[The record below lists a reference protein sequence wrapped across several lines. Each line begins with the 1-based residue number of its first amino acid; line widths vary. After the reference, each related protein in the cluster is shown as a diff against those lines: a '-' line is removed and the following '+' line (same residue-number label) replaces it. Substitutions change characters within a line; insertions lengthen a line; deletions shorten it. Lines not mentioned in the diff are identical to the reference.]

1 MKIFMKAILTF
12 IAVIAIACCSNA
24 QDFAKAMATAK
35 TSYNAGKL
43 EETHF
48 ALQQAMQEV
57 DLVVGQEVLKLLPP
71 KMDAM
76 EIVGKDDNVTS
87 NIGFVGATIHR
98 AYAQK
103 DGKKA
108 DISIISNSP
117 LVAMTNSIL
126 NTPMLGGMMS
136 DGKSKTVK
144 VQGYKARLE
153 KQAGSTADKND
164 YELLIPLGSAMIT
177 FKVDDCTDTQ
187 ILAFADTIPLQKIAK
202 LIE

>member
-1 MKIFMKAILTF
+1 MKAILTF
-12 IAVIAIACCSNA
+12 IAVIAIAGYSNA

-35 TSYNAGKL
+35 TSYSAGKL

-57 DLVVGQEVLKLLPP
+57 DLVVGREVLKLLPP
-71 KMDAM
+71 KLDAM
-76 EIVGKDDNVTS
+76 ETVAKDDNVTS
-87 NIGFVGATIHR
+87 NIGYIGATIHR
-98 AYAQK
+98 AYGK
-103 DGKKA
+103 DNRKA

-117 LVAMTNSIL
+117 LVAMTNTIL
-126 NTPMLGGMMS
+126 NTPMLGGMMN
-136 DGKSKTVK
+136 DGKTKTVK

-153 KQAGSTADKND
+153 RQAGSTADKND
-164 YELLIPLGSAMIT
+164 YELQIPLGSAMIT

>member
-1 MKIFMKAILTF
+1 MKAFLTF
-12 IAVIAIACCSNA
+12 IAVIAIASYSNA

-35 TSYNAGKL
+35 TSYSAGKL

-57 DLVVGQEVLKLLPP
+57 DLVVGREVLKLLPP
-71 KMDAM
+71 KLDAM
-76 EIVGKDDNVTS
+76 ETVAKDDNVTS
-87 NIGFVGATIHR
+87 NIGYIGATIHR
-98 AYAQK
+98 AYGK
-103 DGKKA
+103 DNRKA

-117 LVAMTNSIL
+117 LVAMTNTIL
-126 NTPMLGGMMS
+126 NTPMLGGMMN
-136 DGKSKTVK
+136 DGKTKTVK

-164 YELLIPLGSAMIT
+164 YELQIPLGSAMIT
-177 FKVDDCTDTQ
+177 FKVDDCTDAQ

>member
-1 MKIFMKAILTF
+1 MKAFLTF
-12 IAVIAIACCSNA
+12 IAVIAIASYSNA

-35 TSYNAGKL
+35 TSYSAGKL

-57 DLVVGQEVLKLLPP
+57 DLVVGREVLKLLPP
-71 KMDAM
+71 KLDAM
-76 EIVGKDDNVTS
+76 ETVAKDDNVTS
-87 NIGFVGATIHR
+87 NIGYIGATIHR
-98 AYAQK
+98 AYGK
-103 DGKKA
+103 DNRKA

-117 LVAMTNSIL
+117 LVAMTNTIL
-126 NTPMLGGMMS
+126 NTPMLGGMMNN
-136 DGKSKTVK
+136 GKTKTVK

-164 YELLIPLGSAMIT
+164 YELQIPLGSAMIT